1 MNFFQELGDGIVKFF
16 GNPEVLG
23 VLIVLS
29 VVLGAIGVVF
39 HIINCAFER
48 AILGKR
54 TKRKDRESVK

>member
-1 MNFFQELGDGIVKFF
+1 MIFFQELGDGVARFF
-16 GNPEVLG
+16 SNPEVLG

-29 VVLGAIGVVF
+29 VILGAIGVVF